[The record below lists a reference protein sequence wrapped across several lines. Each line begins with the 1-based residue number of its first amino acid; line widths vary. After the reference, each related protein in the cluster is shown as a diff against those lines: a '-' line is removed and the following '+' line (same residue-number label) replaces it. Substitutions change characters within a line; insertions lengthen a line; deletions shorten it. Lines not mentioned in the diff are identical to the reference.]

1 MDFPGFTL
9 STLPRIHFGNGV
21 VSKLTE
27 ILLEYGRKILVI
39 SGGRFF
45 TESNAWVN
53 LCSRLREEDI
63 QWEELV
69 VLDEPSP
76 QLIDEAVHEFKN
88 AEIKAVVG
96 IGGGSVLDT
105 AKAVAGLLIPG
116 NSVMDHLEGVGPEL
130 PFLGPSLPLIA
141 IPTTAGTGSEATRNA
156 VLSVRG
162 DGGFKRSFRSE
173 KLVARQ
179 VLIDPDLLL
188 TCPPA
193 LIASSGMDAITQLIE
208 SYVSTR
214 SNIMT
219 DSLVIGAL
227 GGARGGLWEW
237 YSGGENANMGR
248 SAMAYAALVSG
259 MTLAH
264 AGLGAVHGL
273 ASPLGAFFPIPH
285 GIICGTL
292 AGAVAAA
299 NIRAMQERE
308 PSNPAL
314 AKYAKLG
321 GLLSGRPDLQNEP
334 KVALEVL
341 ENTLAL
347 LISKLS
353 LPRLGDL
360 GVRISD
366 IPRIVGQSR
375 GSSMK
380 TNPIVLT
387 DLEIEQ
393 VLLSRM

>member
-1 MDFPGFTL
+1 MNFSGFTF
-9 STLPRIHFGNGV
+9 SALPRIHFGNGA

-27 ILLEYGRKILVI
+27 ILLEYGRKVLVI

-45 TESNAWVN
+45 PESSAWVN
-53 LCSRLREEDI
+53 LRSRLQVADI
-63 QWEELV
+63 QWEEFV

-76 QLIDEAVHEFKN
+76 QLIDEAVLEFKN

-116 NSVMDHLEGVGPEL
+116 NSVKDHLEGVGPEL
-130 PFLGPSLPLIA
+130 PYKGPSLPLIA
-141 IPTTAGTGSEATRNA
+141 VPTTAGTGSEATRNA
-156 VLSVRG
+156 VLGVRG
-162 DGGFKRSFRSE
+162 EGGFKRSFRSE

-179 VLIDPDLLL
+179 ALIDPELLV

-193 LIASSGMDAITQLIE
+193 LIAASGMDAMTQLIE
-208 SYVSTR
+208 SYVSVR
-214 SNIMT
+214 SNPLT
-219 DSLVIGAL
+219 DSLVLGAL
-227 GGARGGLWEW
+227 EGARCGLWDW
-237 YSGGENANMGR
+237 YCGGERADSGR
-248 SAMAYAALVSG
+248 SAMAYAAMVSG
-259 MTLAH
+259 ITLAH

-285 GIICGTL
+285 GVICGTL
-292 AGAVAAA
+292 ASAVAAA
-299 NIRAMQERE
+299 NIRAMQKRE

-321 GLLSGRPDLQNEP
+321 NLLGGRPDLQNEP
-334 KVALEVL
+334 EAALEVL

-353 LPRLGDL
+353 LPRLGEL
-360 GVRISD
+360 GVQISD
-366 IPRIVGQSR
+366 IQRIVGQSR

-387 DLEIEQ
+387 DREIEQ
-393 VLLSRM
+393 VLRFRM